1 MVIVIFLYP
10 LLPCRVGLGYFQ
22 TLVLVL
28 SCFPLL
34 FPPAPFPEQAFP
46 HSYLGH
52 LMTSLSLPQTP
63 PNDSYF
69 LEAFPRLY
77 WIFMKITSHWQ
88 IYQVISLLPK
98 YQSHIQRITELE
110 GTSGQR
116 CTWTSHDENLQ
127 DILLD
132 VCPSIHLWK
141 ITVIDCEIGSKLNLM
156 YLETDVQ
163 HVTVTQREPSRPY
176 DSSSNL
182 WCSHWRLRGREKRVQ
197 MKLSSCVVG
206 STIVM
211 TGWENPQPES
221 SQVIP
226 PGNNSKRFG
235 YFYVLPW
242 ASAATGHAW
251 LHRGMPWGSKD
262 GETPASHHSIIHL
275 IPAGGPASLLTLNH
289 QLVSHFLAALRL

>member
-1 MVIVIFLYP
+1 
-10 LLPCRVGLGYFQ
+10 
-22 TLVLVL
+22 
-28 SCFPLL
+28 
-34 FPPAPFPEQAFP
+34 
-46 HSYLGH
+46 
-52 LMTSLSLPQTP
+52 MTSLSLPQTP
-63 PNDSYF
+63 PYNSYF

-88 IYQVISLLPK
+88 ICQVISLFPK
-98 YQSHIQRITELE
+98 YQSRIQRITELE

-116 CTWTSHDENLQ
+116 CTWTSHDETLQ

-141 ITVIDCEIGSKLNLM
+141 ITVIDCEIGSKLNLT

-163 HVTVTQREPSRPY
+163 HVTVTQREPPRPF

-211 TGWENPQPES
+211 TEWENPQPES

-226 PGNNSKRFG
+226 PGNNIKRFG
-235 YFYVLPW
+235 DFHVLPW
-242 ASAATGHAW
+242 TSVATEHIW
-251 LHRGMPWGSKD
+251 LHREMPWGSHT

-275 IPAGGPASLLTLNH
+275 IPPGGPALLLTLNQQH
-289 QLVSHFLAALRL
+289 MSPSIIFLQLLGSRSCPRYGKSGLGLATNYVST